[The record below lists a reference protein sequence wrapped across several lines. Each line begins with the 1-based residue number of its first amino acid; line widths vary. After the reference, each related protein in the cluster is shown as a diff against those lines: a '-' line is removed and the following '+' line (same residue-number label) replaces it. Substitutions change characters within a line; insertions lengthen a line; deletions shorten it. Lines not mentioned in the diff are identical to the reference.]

1 MPPAPRTSKDQR
13 ARSLED
19 FNAVGIVEIPED
31 LTVIAHAV
39 EEEVGGRGHLAANGD
54 LVAVAFTL
62 MDDDAGHVPG
72 NVADALEAL
81 ILDLLLCHDA
91 HRLRDIAQWR
101 IRLGRGAGPR
111 RSVADVASGV
121 WGRNGNGRRGLDSGR
136 SGRHRGAARLLGRRR
151 RRLLL
156 RCSASTLSG
165 GKGVVWVCASA
176 IVAGLAAARHAAVTS
191 VVTEASFL
199 TGPALAGLRIGW
211 RREPGMRTELI
222 VPPMHV
228 GACVP
233 RWCRWLAGG
242 LPGYKATHARILD

>member
-1 MPPAPRTSKDQR
+1 DNRALVVEGAVLHGRFLKRPEVGFLRHAVDDASRASASKDQR

-72 NVADALEAL
+72 HVADALEAL

-111 RSVADVASGV
+111 RSVANVAS
-121 WGRNGNGRRGLDSGR
+121 
-136 SGRHRGAARLLGRRR
+136 
-151 RRLLL
+151 
-156 RCSASTLSG
+156 
-165 GKGVVWVCASA
+165 
-176 IVAGLAAARHAAVTS
+176 
-191 VVTEASFL
+191 
-199 TGPALAGLRIGW
+199 
-211 RREPGMRTELI
+211 
-222 VPPMHV
+222 
-228 GACVP
+228 
-233 RWCRWLAGG
+233 
-242 LPGYKATHARILD
+242 